1 MTNAVSGSSNVAGL
15 DSEGDDWRGTLSGG
29 EGIPDRLTAQGVVSS
44 QSGIGASG
52 GQILSGIGS
61 LASGLGLGGSG
72 GPPSGAGSIME
83 GTMDLAWFVGAATAK
98 ESLGHMKKGSRK
110 SRERKRESVDLG
122 IGYGVRGREKDTVV
136 AGSVKSLW
144 SGHVADL
151 VQVREW
157 EADRERD
164 GGLLRAVS
172 GGSERDK
179 DKWKRSIMGMA
190 SDGDVDDHD
199 RDRAKSDGRST
210 EEESDAFLGGGG
222 SFGGMW
228 GGRVRGKL
236 GSWAGYAFLL
246 SVLTRMQLT
255 KKCRLSRKRGQ
266 NSDMSSIPLSVSPS
280 SKAKETAMKP
290 PKLVTGNTSAS
301 THQSSES
308 GPQSPTLPPMVFAG

>member
-1 MTNAVSGSSNVAGL
+1 MTNAVSGSSNVAG

-29 EGIPDRLTAQGVVSS
+29 EGIPDRLTAQGVVSP

-83 GTMDLAWFVGAATAK
+83 GTMDLAWFVGATTAK
-98 ESLGHMKKGSRK
+98 ESFGHMKKGRRK
-110 SRERKRESVDLG
+110 SKERKRESVDLG
-122 IGYGVRGREKDTVV
+122 VGYGVRGREKDAVV

-164 GGLLRAVS
+164 GGFLRAVS

-179 DKWKRSIMGMA
+179 DRWKRSIMGMA
-190 SDGDVDDHD
+190 SDGDDD

-222 SFGGMW
+222 GFGGMW

-246 SVLTRMQLT
+246 SALTRM
-255 KKCRLSRKRGQ
+255 
-266 NSDMSSIPLSVSPS
+266 P
-280 SKAKETAMKP
+280 
-290 PKLVTGNTSAS
+290 VTRNAD
-301 THQSSES
+301 
-308 GPQSPTLPPMVFAG
+308 